1 MQSSIRG
8 PFLGKA
14 SICEPIL
21 RSLPEWFGVE
31 AAIRQYA
38 LDVDAQPT
46 FLAFAGDQVVGFLTL
61 KYHTAY
67 AAEIYVMG
75 IDPQYHRLGF
85 GRALV
90 ERAELLLR
98 QEGLE
103 YLQVK
108 TLGPSVDYEYYA
120 RTREFYAAMGFRPLE
135 ELKQIWDAQ
144 NPCWLMVKY
153 LGLKNQ

>member
-1 MQSSIRG
+1 MPGTIQG

-14 SICEPIL
+14 PVCEPIL

-31 AAIRQYA
+31 AAIRQYTQDID
-38 LDVDAQPT
+38 LLPT
-46 FLAFAGDQVVGFLTL
+46 LLAFANDQVVGFLTL
-61 KYHTAY
+61 KYHTTY

-75 IDPQYHRLGF
+75 IDPHYHRQGF

-90 ERAELLLR
+90 ERAEILLR

-108 TLGPSVDYEYYA
+108 TLSPSVEYEYYA

-135 ELKQIWDAQ
+135 EIKLIWDAQ
-144 NPCWLMVKY
+144 NPCWLMVKH
-153 LGLKNQ
+153 LNQ